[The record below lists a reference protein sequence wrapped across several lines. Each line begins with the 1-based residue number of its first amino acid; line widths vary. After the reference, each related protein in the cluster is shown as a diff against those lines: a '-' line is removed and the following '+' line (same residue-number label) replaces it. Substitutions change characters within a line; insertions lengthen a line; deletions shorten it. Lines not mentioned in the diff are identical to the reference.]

1 MYAQDAFYDITL
13 FFISL
18 NFTSKHNIQQIM
30 YRRKNKNCGYVNND
44 HEDIY
49 CCLCL
54 SYFVIKCQTKSE
66 SFLYPFFLRYK
77 TCFSIV
83 KNFIFGETANRR

>member
-1 MYAQDAFYDITL
+1 MYAHNAFYDITL

-18 NFTSKHNIQQIM
+18 NFYVKTQHTTNHVK
-30 YRRKNKNCGYVNND
+30 KNKATKKGCGNVNND

-54 SYFVIKCQTKSE
+54 SYFVIKRQNKSE
-66 SFLYPFFLRYK
+66 SFLYPFFLRY
-77 TCFSIV
+77 
-83 KNFIFGETANRR
+83 